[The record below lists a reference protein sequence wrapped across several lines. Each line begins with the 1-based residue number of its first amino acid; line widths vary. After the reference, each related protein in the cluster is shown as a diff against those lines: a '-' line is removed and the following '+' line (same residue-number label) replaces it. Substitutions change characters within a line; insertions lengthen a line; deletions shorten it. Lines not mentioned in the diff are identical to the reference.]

1 VRFWSS
7 VKLGI
12 GLILAIAAASTLGT
26 IIPQGDASVIQD
38 LPTSETTRKVLL
50 ALGANNVYYSGWFLT
65 LLGLFF
71 LNLWMATRVM
81 VIPRLRVGLRKPPE
95 IPLEAQARLH
105 DAIFPLPAQSLEA
118 IAWALKGRGYRLYPG
133 KRGGLVG
140 HKGRWSRFAPLVT
153 HIVLFTILLG
163 VIFSGLTVFKAQVP
177 MFPGE
182 QIAMPQVVDG
192 LAQPR
197 GPFARRDR
205 NWSVRLDRF
214 WMDYYDATTV
224 KQFYSNL
231 SILEGDRVVAT
242 RSIWVNQPLVHDGVW
257 FYQAFWGVGAVDVSL
272 GKESRRIEMHPGEPL
287 GLKGTLSKLVKLG
300 NSRYVFYLPAE
311 REALVILRFFGGGR
325 RPEPVAAIPAGESGT
340 VEGVPVSYRT
350 PVLYSGL
357 QAKADPGIPVVYTGF
372 LVVMLG
378 TALAFFSLRQ
388 IWVNPDGAGFLL
400 SGKANRGRQAHRLEL
415 VRVAISLGASLD
427 EQPSG
432 T

>member
-1 VRFWSS
+1 
-7 VKLGI
+7 
-12 GLILAIAAASTLGT
+12 
-26 IIPQGDASVIQD
+26 
-38 LPTSETTRKVLL
+38 
-50 ALGANNVYYSGWFLT
+50 
-65 LLGLFF
+65 
-71 LNLWMATRVM
+71 M
-81 VIPRLRVGLRKPPE
+81 
-95 IPLEAQARLH
+95 
-105 DAIFPLPAQSLEA
+105 
-118 IAWALKGRGYRLYPG
+118 YPG

-153 HIVLFTILLG
+153 HIGLFTILLG
-163 VIFSGLTVFKAQVP
+163 GIFSGLTVFKAQVP

-257 FYQAFWGVGAVDVSL
+257 FYQAFWGVGAVDVTL
-272 GKESRRIEMHPGEPL
+272 GKDSRRIEMHPGEPV
-287 GLKGTLSKLVKLG
+287 GLKGTLSKLVELG
-300 NSRYVFYLPAE
+300 DSRYVFYLPGE

-340 VEGVPVSYRT
+340 VEGVPVSYRA

-415 VRVAISLGASLD
+415 VRVATSLGALLD